1 MGEQISKDSCN
12 CADSPQYLNTN
23 NYDNIINH
31 QQAISHFD
39 IINTTLNDQL
49 TEKKHPQ
56 SYQADLQQT
65 NKISPFQHQ
74 EQYRKTPTLILRVI
88 ASATLDEN
96 QIFEFQPNHQS
107 NVIYFGCKYK
117 NNRGGYKIN
126 DFKIP
131 SIDNKLNK
139 KNRGQHFYIKYDYQ
153 NQNFRI
159 KDLGIGFGC
168 FFKASEIQLQNNT
181 LITMGSMYFTT
192 QICYGQDLLRLP
204 SFNNL
209 YDVKEFIVSG
219 YPCDRQQ
226 FLSLDRDQWYLRI
239 QLYGGTAKDDVYI
252 LSSKNY
258 LPVTIGR
265 NIDCLIRYYD
275 DVLLS
280 KYQCTILF
288 DGQWKII
295 DGIEG
300 KSSTNGTWLYLKDE
314 QILKENMLL
323 KTNNTIME
331 VNFKLD

>member
-1 MGEQISKDSCN
+1 MGEQISKDACN
-12 CADSPQYLNTN
+12 CTDSPQHLNTN
-23 NYDNIINH
+23 NYDNSINH
-31 QQAISHFD
+31 QQTISHFD
-39 IINTTLNDQL
+39 AINTNANDQL

-56 SYQADLQQT
+56 SHQIDLQQT
-65 NKISPFQHQ
+65 NKISSFSHLDQQ
-74 EQYRKTPTLILRVI
+74 GKTPTLVLRII
-88 ASATLDEN
+88 ASATLEEN
-96 QIFEFQPNHQS
+96 QLFEFQPNPQQ

-117 NNRGGYKIN
+117 NKKGGYQIN
-126 DFKIP
+126 HFKIP
-131 SIDNKLNK
+131 SVDTKLNK
-139 KNRGQHFYIKYDYQ
+139 KNRGQHFYIKYDQ
-153 NQNFRI
+153 KTQNFKI

-168 FFKASEIQLQNNT
+168 FYKTDEIKLQNNT
-181 LITMGSMYFTT
+181 LITFGQMYFTT
-192 QICYGQDLLRLP
+192 QICYGQDLIKFP

-209 YDVKEFIVSG
+209 YDVKEFIISG
-219 YPCDRQQ
+219 YPCDRQY

-252 LSSKNY
+252 LGSKNY

-288 DGQWKII
+288 DGYWKII

-300 KSSTNGTWLYLKDE
+300 KSSTNGTWLYLRDE
-314 QILKENMLL
+314 QILTENMML

-331 VNFKLD
+331 VNFK

>member
-1 MGEQISKDSCN
+1 MGEQISKGSCN
-12 CADSPQYLNTN
+12 CADTPQYLNTS

-31 QQAISHFD
+31 QQTISHFD
-39 IINTTLNDQL
+39 IINTNRNDQL

-56 SYQADLQQT
+56 SILTDLQQT
-65 NKISPFQHQ
+65 KKISSFQHQ
-74 EQYRKTPTLILRVI
+74 EQQRKTPILILRVI
-88 ASATLDEN
+88 ASATLEEN
-96 QIFEFQPNHQS
+96 QIFEFQPNNQS
-107 NVIYFGCKYK
+107 NVIYFGCKHK
-117 NNRGGYKIN
+117 NKKGGYKIN
-126 DFKIP
+126 DYKIP

-168 FFKASEIQLQNNT
+168 FYKVNEIKLQNNT
-181 LITMGSMYFTT
+181 LITMGQMYFTT

-219 YPCDRQQ
+219 YPCDRQY
-226 FLSLDRDQWYLRI
+226 FLSLERDQWYLRI

-280 KYQCTILF
+280 KYQCTVLF

-314 QILKENMLL
+314 QILTENMLL
-323 KTNNTIME
+323 KTNNTILE
-331 VNFKLD
+331 VNFK